1 VSGET
6 RYFRLGLFLL
16 LGLVLAVAV
25 ILVLGA
31 GELFRAQTLA
41 ETYMNQSV
49 QGLDTGSAVKFRGV
63 KVGEVKRIGFT
74 SSIYEQ
80 DQPIDQRKGYVYVLM
95 ALYPD
100 AFGTRQLPTA
110 EVIRTL
116 VERGLRFRMSMAGI
130 TGVGYLELDFVDPA
144 QNPPLALGW
153 QPRHLYVPS
162 APSTVTQML
171 RNAQDFLGKLDRI
184 DFESLVRNLNV
195 LVSDID
201 RAVNDI
207 EMKKLAGDAS
217 ATIAAT
223 RQAID
228 RIDGILRSP
237 GVQTSIENVAA
248 ATGRLRKLLE
258 EPALDG
264 APKDAAQALAALRA
278 FAESGELQ
286 RTLDDMQRLL
296 RSVEGLVDANQPALA
311 ASLENVREITDNLRE
326 LTAWVKSYPAG
337 ALLSEPP
344 KPVLP
349 TR

>member
-1 VSGET
+1 MSGET

-16 LGLVLAVAV
+16 LGLVLAVAA

-31 GELFRAQTLA
+31 GELFRAQTMA

-63 KVGEVKRIGFT
+63 KIGEVKRIGFT
-74 SSIYEQ
+74 SSIYEL
-80 DQPIDQRKGYVYVLM
+80 DRPIDQRKGYVYIGM

-100 AFGTRQLPTA
+100 AFGTQRLPP
-110 EVIRTL
+110 EDVVRTL

-130 TGVGYLELDFVDPA
+130 TGIGYLELDFVDPK
-144 QNPPLALGW
+144 QNPPLPLGW
-153 QPRHLYVPS
+153 TPRYLYVPS

-171 RNAQDFLGKLDRI
+171 KNAQDFLGKLDRI
-184 DFESLVRNLNV
+184 DYEALVRNLNV
-195 LVSDID
+195 LVTDID
-201 RAVNDI
+201 RAVNDAEI
-207 EMKKLAGDAS
+207 RKLSGDAT

-223 RQAID
+223 RQAIE
-228 RIDGILRSP
+228 RVDGILRSP
-237 GVQTSIENVAA
+237 GVQASIDNVAA
-248 ATGRLRKLLE
+248 ATGRLRRLLE
-258 EPALDG
+258 KPALDG
-264 APKDAAQALAALRA
+264 APEDAAQALAALRA

-311 ASLENVREITDNLRE
+311 ASLENVREITKNLRE

-344 KPVLP
+344 NPVLP